1 MKKILLA
8 CTLLFASTAVAQ
20 DSLDQWIKMLK
31 EDLRAQK
38 KEVVTQEMKTFT
50 PEEAKRFWPIYDAY
64 NAELEKFV
72 DARLAVIKAYI
83 DDYDTLTDAQA
94 TELLNRR
101 FNIKKQREALDEKYR
116 KQFETAL
123 SPKRLVRFY
132 QIEHQLQLLIELQ
145 ATSSLPLAKWW

>member
-8 CTLLFASTAVAQ
+8 CALLFVSTAVAQ
-20 DSLDQWIKMLK
+20 DSLDQWIKLLK
-31 EDLRAQK
+31 EDLKSQK
-38 KEVVTQEMKTFT
+38 KEVITQEMKTFT

-64 NAELEKFV
+64 NTELEKFV

-101 FNIKKQREALDEKYR
+101 FNIQKQRAALDEKYR

>member
-1 MKKILLA
+1 MKKVLLA
-8 CTLLFASTAVAQ
+8 CTLLFVSTAVAQ

-101 FNIKKQREALDEKYR
+101 FNIQKQRAALDEKYR

>member
-20 DSLDQWIKMLK
+20 DGLDQWIKMLK

-101 FNIKKQREALDEKYR
+101 FNIQKQRAALDEKYR

>member
-1 MKKILLA
+1 MKRILLA
-8 CTLLFASTAVAQ
+8 CTLLFVSTALAQ
-20 DSLDQWIKMLK
+20 DSLDPWIKMLK
-31 EDLRAQK
+31 EDLKAQK
-38 KEVVTQEMKTFT
+38 KEVITQEMQTFT
-50 PEEAKRFWPIYDAY
+50 PEEARRFWPIYDAY
-64 NAELEKFV
+64 NTELEKFV

-101 FNIKKQREALDEKYR
+101 FNIQKQRAALDEKYR
-116 KQFETAL
+116 SQFATSL